1 MDCTSAVVQA
11 AANREPTRAPP
22 RREVSAAEGAG
33 AMRFGIVHASDE
45 KEMCSALGGSSSSQD
60 ASSFEKHAT
69 RSHSRVSSSFIAN
82 SSSRIMR
89 SQKTV
94 RNLLSLGEVE
104 VRGENFK
111 LEVSAVRRRLRSLS
125 RRTLDPN
132 ARFLRFW
139 DSVTSVGLCYTALFT
154 PFEVAFMALEM
165 RPQSLNFI
173 ANRLVDGIFACDVV
187 VSFFVPYRASPMKGG
202 MMVYDNRKI
211 ASN

>member
-1 MDCTSAVVQA
+1 M
-11 AANREPTRAPP
+11 
-22 RREVSAAEGAG
+22 VSAPEGAG
-33 AMRFGIVHASDE
+33 ATRFGIVHASGE
-45 KEMCSALGGSSSSQD
+45 KASRSALDGSSSLQE
-60 ASSFEKHAT
+60 ASSFKNHAAPAT

-82 SSSRIMR
+82 SSSRIIR

-94 RNLLSLGEVE
+94 RNLLSFGEVGE
-104 VRGENFK
+104 VPPENFK
-111 LEVSAVRRRLRSLS
+111 LEVNAVRRRLRSLS